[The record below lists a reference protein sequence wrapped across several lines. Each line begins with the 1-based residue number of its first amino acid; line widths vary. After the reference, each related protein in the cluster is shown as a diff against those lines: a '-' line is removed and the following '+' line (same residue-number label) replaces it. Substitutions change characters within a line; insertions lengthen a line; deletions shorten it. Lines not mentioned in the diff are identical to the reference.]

1 MTDKEALEKL
11 VHTIQEVKDSHNE
24 NGTPINY
31 GTICDLVIIARRLL
45 DEINSCANINEN
57 VERVRLKPIEDRGGY
72 LSERGDEPTV
82 LFKGVPLC
90 YAENGFV
97 NTYCRN

>member
-1 MTDKEALEKL
+1 MTDKEAAYHIDSFLKHFPDTFSAELEKAFIYAIKVL
-11 VHTIQEVKDSHNE
+11 RQREK
-24 NGTPINY
+24 
-31 GTICDLVIIARRLL
+31 
-45 DEINSCANINEN
+45 EN

-97 NTYCRN
+97 NTYCRNRE

>member
-1 MTDKEALEKL
+1 MKAEFRERYKEL
-11 VHTIQEVKDSHNE
+11 
-24 NGTPINY
+24 
-31 GTICDLVIIARRLL
+31 
-45 DEINSCANINEN
+45 INEN

-97 NTYCRN
+97 NTYCRNRE